1 MLIFWNTNWVP
12 DETPSSWQ
20 DPEAPWWA
28 KLRRAARLIKE
39 VKGCCE
45 TLNQPGVGWSLERE
59 AEDDQAWRY
68 HFGQPRPI
76 PADLAAAVGD
86 VVHNLRSAMDN
97 AAHYM
102 AARHV
107 QEAHSRDL
115 TEEEEAL
122 TEFPIREDG
131 QALNAWLSASRGKGT
146 SKVYRHQLYGSQEVK
161 ALRSVQ
167 PFAIREE
174 AGLLTGTEDP
184 AESHQDLLT
193 DSVYALNTIWNID
206 KHQRLPRLTWRVEII
221 YWVDEASVWHASV
234 PERTV
239 SLTDAQVIGTF
250 RNNDGPGRPEED
262 PVVELGIHLDDHPYN
277 GAALLTETLDR
288 LHQSLASWVLPRMF
302 WVADGNPPPLII
314 SFGPPTPEV
323 SPCQP
328 LMR

>member
-1 MLIFWNTNWVP
+1 MP
-12 DETPSSWQ
+12 HETPNSWQ

-39 VKGCCE
+39 VNSCGE
-45 TLNQPGVGWSLERE
+45 ALNQPGVGWSLERE

-68 HFGQPRPI
+68 RFGQPRPI

-86 VVHNLRSAMDN
+86 VVHSLRSAMDN
-97 AAHYM
+97 AAYYL

-122 TEFPIREDG
+122 TEFPIRRDG
-131 QALNAWLSASRGKGT
+131 RALDAWLSISRGKGT
-146 SKVYRHQLYGSQEVK
+146 NKVHRHQLYGSQEVK

-167 PFAIREE
+167 PFALREE

-184 AESHQDLLT
+184 AEFHQDLLI

-206 KHQRLPRLTWRVEII
+206 KHRRLPGLSWRIEII
-221 YWVDEASVWHASV
+221 YWTDQASVWHAWV
-234 PERTV
+234 PERLV
-239 SLTDAQVIGTF
+239 SLTDGQVVGTF
-250 RNNDGPGRPEED
+250 RTMDGPGRPQDD
-262 PVVELGIHLDDHPYN
+262 PVVELDVHLDDHPYY
-277 GAALLTETLDR
+277 GTTPLTDTLER

-314 SFGPPTPEV
+314 SFAPPTAEA
-323 SPCQP
+323 SPCHALTP
-328 LMR
+328 A